1 MLVHQS
7 DFKPFVIGKVLKYG
21 FALSLRTAE
30 RYVERRLS
38 AVWDLLEEVM
48 RGRLV
53 LLNRAPT
60 LHRLSIQAFEPILV
74 EGDALQLPA
83 LVTSAF
89 NADFDGDQMA
99 VHLPLSRAA
108 QDEARS
114 LLLTRQ
120 NLLHPAMGEP
130 TLSLSQDIVL
140 GCYYLTEER
149 PLIGRVLAKAITK
162 RRFPR

>member
-1 MLVHQS
+1 MHQCGLPKKIALEL
-7 DFKPFVIGKVLKYG
+7 FKPFVIGKVLAYG
-21 FALSLRTAE
+21 FAPSLRAAK
-30 RYVERRLS
+30 RYVERRLP

-74 EGDALQLPA
+74 EGDAIQLPA
-83 LVTSAF
+83 LITSPF

-99 VHLPLSRAA
+99 VHLPLSPAA

-114 LLLTRQ
+114 RMLTQR
-120 NLLHPAMGEP
+120 NMLHPATGEP
-130 TLSLSQDIVL
+130 TLSLVR
-140 GCYYLTEER
+140 TWFW
-149 PLIGRVLAKAITK
+149 AATT
-162 RRFPR
+162 